1 MTSTPASH
9 RPRLLGI
16 IAAAAAAISLAACSG
31 MPYGGMGS
39 VTLGG
44 GQEVPPVQTSASGK
58 AAITVNADKSVSGSI
73 TTTGV
78 AATMAHIHIGA
89 AGKNGPVIVPMTKSG
104 DSTWVIAAGAK
115 LTDAQYEAYKAGGL
129 YVNVHSAEHKGGE
142 IRAQLEP

>member
-1 MTSTPASH
+1 MKSAPTFK

-16 IAAAAAAISLAACSG
+16 IAAATISLAACSG

-39 VTLGG
+39 VALSG

-58 AAITVNADKSVSGSI
+58 AAITVNADRSVSGSV
-73 TTTGV
+73 TTAGV
-78 AATMAHIHIGA
+78 AGTMAHIHIGA

-104 DSTWVIAAGAK
+104 DGTWVISAGAK

-142 IRAQLEP
+142 IRAQLMP